1 VDNIGR
7 LYDCKEVR
15 MYRTLLS
22 LAGGLLLA
30 LGVSSGAL
38 AQQSASSG
46 ILGQVLDSSGAAVP
60 GATVTVTNVGTSAQR
75 TATSDAEGR
84 FSFPSLPPS
93 TYTLRAEL
101 QGFST
106 AELKNFEL
114 RTGQTA
120 SPILTLGLGSVTESV
135 SVRADAPLLQT
146 ASASVGQVIDQHQIE
161 TLPLNGRSVLSLA
174 SLSAG
179 VTPRAFQRG
188 TQYGRRNEY
197 ITVEGGRDSS
207 TNYTIDGVYVRSL
220 RFNNLSLNPPI
231 DAVQEVSLMR
241 NAFSTEYGQGQAV
254 VSIVTKS
261 GTNELKGSLY
271 EFARN
276 DTFDA
281 RNYFAAAKPNFERN
295 QFGGTVGGPLVH
307 NKLFVFGSYEGLR
320 TDQGQT
326 FLASVP
332 NPALLGGDF
341 SSLATPIID
350 PQTGTQFPGNIIP
363 TSRFSTF
370 AKVLTPTIPGPNN
383 NASNNYR
390 TVRNF
395 TDNADTAT
403 GRADQVLNDK
413 HSLFGRFMWYNGS
426 QVQPAAFGLTNYPQK
441 GRNLALGET
450 WVISPEWVN
459 EIRVGYNYAY
469 HLVAPINTGDRNW
482 VSDIGLKNLAG
493 GSDPLDY
500 GRPNFTISG
509 FSGQGDGTLTQGATE
524 NIFSVSDAV
533 SRVAGKHN
541 LRFGV
546 QAQYRKFEHLTEVPP
561 RGSFTFNGTYSG
573 NAIADYLLGYCS
585 SCGGAFGS
593 SRSDYRSPTVAPF
606 FDDIWQASRKLTL
619 QLGIRWEYLAPWHE
633 VNDLAG
639 SFDAK
644 TGKIGYHTV
653 PANIPAALAP
663 LIINQNGYFPDGI
676 LQKDLNN
683 WGPRVGGTYNLT
695 DRTVI
700 RSGFGVYY
708 DNLNLNEL
716 QMTRLVPPF
725 YGQYS
730 LTPDKN
736 SPISVDTLFPSLDG
750 IAQFPAPFSIDP
762 NSRTPYTLQW
772 NVNVQ
777 RSLGRDY
784 LFEVAYTGSETHNLS
799 KRYNINQADFGTT
812 PLITRLPYPA
822 FQSAILYSSD
832 QGWANFKGLSFRLEK
847 RYSSGFFFLG
857 NYQLSKNMDNGSG
870 EVEANDTAFR
880 TNFDADRGL
889 SRYNQTHR
897 GAFSFGYE
905 LPFGE
910 GKRWLAGGGPAAY
923 VLGGWQVQGI
933 VRAASGFPYTVT
945 GTNVCACGS
954 YVPQRVNLVR
964 DDKGVLASPTPER
977 WFDPTAYALPAA
989 GFQGTAGRNTL
1000 IGPGSRSTDLSVSK
1014 RFPVGAMRVE
1024 FRGEIFNLF
1033 NNTNFGQ
1040 PDSNISNVTAGV
1052 ISTADDAR
1060 SMQFGLRLVW

>member
-1 VDNIGR
+1 
-7 LYDCKEVR
+7 

-22 LAGGLLLA
+22 LALGGLLA
-30 LGVSSGAL
+30 LCLSTGAM

-46 ILGQVLDSSGAAVP
+46 IVGQVMDTSGAAVP

-84 FSFPSLPPS
+84 FSFPSLPPA

-101 QGFST
+101 QGFQT
-106 AELKNFEL
+106 AEVKNFEL
-114 RTGQTA
+114 RTGETA
-120 SPILTLGLGSVTESV
+120 SPVLTLGLGSVTESV

-146 ASASVGQVIDQHQIE
+146 ASASVGQVINEKQID
-161 TLPLNGRSVLSLA
+161 TLPINGRTVLSLA

-179 VTPRAFQRG
+179 VSSRAFQRG

-197 ITVEGGRDSS
+197 VTVEGGRDSS

-220 RFNNLSLNPPI
+220 RFNNLSLNPPL
-231 DAVQEVSLMR
+231 DSVQEVSLMR
-241 NAFSTEYGQGQAV
+241 NSFSTEYGQGQAV

-261 GTNELKGSLY
+261 GTNEFKGSAY
-271 EFARN
+271 EFGRS

-281 RNYFAAAKPNFERN
+281 RNYFATTKPPFKRN
-295 QFGGTVGGPLVH
+295 QFGGTLGGPIKK

-320 TDQGQT
+320 TNQGQT

-332 NPALLGGDF
+332 NPTFLSGDF

-350 PQTGTQFPGNIIP
+350 PTTGQPFPGNIIP
-363 TSRFSTF
+363 SSRFSNF
-370 AKVLTPTIPGPNN
+370 AKVLTPTIPAPNN
-383 NASNNYR
+383 NASNNFR
-390 TVRNF
+390 TVQNF
-395 TDNADTAT
+395 IDNADTAS
-403 GRADQVLNDK
+403 GRADLTINDA
-413 HSLFGRFMWYNGS
+413 HSLFGRFMWNNSS
-426 QVQPAAFGLTNYPQK
+426 QFQPAAFSSTNYPQK
-441 GRNLALGET
+441 GRNLAIGET
-450 WVISPEWVN
+450 WVISPQWVN

-469 HLVAPINTGDRNW
+469 HLVGPVNLGDRNW
-482 VSDIGLKNLAG
+482 VQDIGLKNLAG
-493 GSDPLDY
+493 SSDPLDY
-500 GRPNFTISG
+500 GRPNWTISG
-509 FSGQGDGTLTQGATE
+509 FSGQGEDTITQGATE

-541 LRFGV
+541 IRFGV
-546 QAQYRKFEHLTEVPP
+546 QAQYREFQHLTEVPP
-561 RGSFTFNGTYSG
+561 RGQFTFNGLYSG
-573 NAIADYLLGYCS
+573 NPIADYLLGYCS

-593 SRSDYRSPTVAPF
+593 SRSNYRSPTVAPF
-606 FDDIWQASRKLTL
+606 FDDIWQVSRKLTV
-619 QLGIRWEYLAPWHE
+619 QMGIRWEYLAPWVE
-633 VNDLAG
+633 QDNLAG
-639 SFDAK
+639 AFDAK
-644 TGKIGYHTV
+644 TGKIAYHKV
-653 PANIPAALAP
+653 PANIPASLAP
-663 LIINQNGYFPDGI
+663 LIINQDNYFPAGI
-676 LQKDLNN
+676 VSPDYNN
-683 WGPRVGGTYNLT
+683 WGPRVGGTYNLN

-700 RSGFGVYY
+700 RSGFGVFY

-716 QMTRLVPPF
+716 QFTRLVPPM

-736 SPISVDTLFPSLDG
+736 SPLLVDNLFPGLGD

-762 NSRTPYTLQW
+762 NSRTPYSIQW

-777 RSLGRDY
+777 RTLGHNY
-784 LFEVAYTGSETHNLS
+784 LVEVAYTGSRAENEH

-812 PLITRLPYPA
+812 PLITRLPYPN

-832 QGWANFKGLSFRLEK
+832 AGYARFKGLSFRLEK
-847 RYSSGFFFLG
+847 RYSAGLFFLA
-857 NYQLSKNMDNGSG
+857 NYQVSRNTDNGSG

-880 TNFDADRGL
+880 QNLNADYGL

-897 GAFSFGYE
+897 GAVNFGYE

-910 GKRWLAGGGPAAY
+910 GKRWLHDGGAAAY
-923 VLGGWQVQGI
+923 ILGGWQVQGI
-933 VRAASGFPYTVT
+933 FRAATGFPFTVT

-954 YVPQRVNLVR
+954 YVPQRVNVARSDL
-964 DDKGVLASPTPER
+964 GVLSNPTPEQ
-977 WFDPTAYALPAA
+977 WFDKTAYVLPAA

-1000 IGPGSRSTDLSVSK
+1000 IGPGSRSTDVSFIK
-1014 RFPVGAMRVE
+1014 RFPIQAMRIE

-1040 PDSNISNVTAGV
+1040 PDANISNVTAGV
-1052 ISTADDAR
+1052 ISAADDAR
-1060 SMQFGLRLVW
+1060 SMQFGLRVIW